1 MSSIIKRTVASKL
14 KSTIMYFATLVLV
27 LGGVSYATPKFF
39 GQVAHAA
46 GTWSVDAT
54 FLDGKCE
61 TTNFQCKT
69 IQAAVDAASAGDTIN
84 VVAGPYAEHI
94 TIDKSISLI
103 GADKTTTIIDGGST
117 GVVVTIVADNV
128 TLSGFTIRHSG
139 INPLTDAGIGLN
151 GANNC
156 TVNDNIVTNNVTG
169 IAVMSSTGN
178 TINSNT
184 ISSSLMYGIVLEA
197 GVPGSYSTGNIISE
211 NIINAN
217 GRDGIYVGQDNNG
230 NQILNNE
237 ITGTVG
243 DSNYGSPEGNGIY
256 FWKSA
261 SNVITGNTIT
271 NNVAF
276 GIEMYGSSSNT
287 ITGNTITGNNDGF
300 HIRNIDEATGYSI
313 RYNNI
318 SRNKIYGNT
327 RVNLYASPNFE
338 FNIENNWWGSS
349 DLATVESKLA
359 SWDISGDVVL
369 GTIVFLNYTPYYVDS
384 GLTTLSD
391 DTTHPT
397 ATVAHNESAKTITY
411 TFSEPVQL
419 RAADDI
425 TVLDSGTYATSLA
438 VYDSVTYLA
447 HRQFD
452 PEPAHVA
459 GVTITSAVISTD
471 GKTMTITYTGS
482 LIKNVDS
489 SYIVDA
495 WGKNITDL
503 VGNKMAQ
510 SESQIFMVDAQ
521 VVVTFTY
528 VAGAGGTIDGAG
540 SKNQPLY
547 YGSNTTAVT
556 AVAYAGYH
564 FTGWSDGFTSATRS
578 DSNVVANG
586 SVTANFAADVVTLAT
601 NTVIGGEVLGDT
613 NTVPTTDTIKAP
625 ATKGEVKGTSD
636 SKKEDTPWYD
646 AAFMGLAWYWWVV
659 LAIAA
664 GGLGWWAFGAIRNR
678 NQN

>member
-1 MSSIIKRTVASKL
+1 MKMFKKLSKFTSFVAILSL
-14 KSTIMYFATLVLV
+14 LSQMFIGVMPVFAVEGDSTPPA
-27 LGGVSYATPKFF
+27 
-39 GQVAHAA
+39 
-46 GTWSVDAT
+46 
-54 FLDGKCE
+54 
-61 TTNFQCKT
+61 
-69 IQAAVDAASAGDTIN
+69 
-84 VVAGPYAEHI
+84 
-94 TIDKSISLI
+94 
-103 GADKTTTIIDGGST
+103 
-117 GVVVTIVADNV
+117 VVTPVD
-128 TLSGFTIRHSG
+128 H
-139 INPLTDAGIGLN
+139 
-151 GANNC
+151 
-156 TVNDNIVTNNVTG
+156 
-169 IAVMSSTGN
+169 
-178 TINSNT
+178 
-184 ISSSLMYGIVLEA
+184 
-197 GVPGSYSTGNIISE
+197 
-211 NIINAN
+211 
-217 GRDGIYVGQDNNG
+217 
-230 NQILNNE
+230 
-237 ITGTVG
+237 
-243 DSNYGSPEGNGIY
+243 
-256 FWKSA
+256 
-261 SNVITGNTIT
+261 
-271 NNVAF
+271 
-276 GIEMYGSSSNT
+276 
-287 ITGNTITGNNDGF
+287 
-300 HIRNIDEATGYSI
+300 DET
-313 RYNNI
+313 
-318 SRNKIYGNT
+318 
-327 RVNLYASPNFE
+327 
-338 FNIENNWWGSS
+338 
-349 DLATVESKLA
+349 
-359 SWDISGDVVL
+359 
-369 GTIVFLNYTPYYVDS
+369 
-384 GLTTLSD
+384 
-391 DTTHPT
+391 
-397 ATVAHNESAKTITY
+397 AKTITY
-411 TFSEPVQL
+411 KFSEPVHLIKQDDIEANRVVTDLNPELLEVYVIDTSTGNYGPATEASGVDITAASLVGNTLNITYTGSLINKTPTNYIVDAWGYDITDLVGNKIAKDLSPVFAVEGDSTPPAVVTPVDHDETAKTITYKFSEPVQL

-425 TVLDSGTYATSLA
+425 IVLDSGTYATSLA

-447 HRQFD
+447 HKQFD

-482 LIKNVDS
+482 LIKNIDS

-503 VGNKMAQ
+503 VGNKMVQ

-564 FTGWSDGFTSATRS
+564 FTRWSDGFTSATRS

-613 NTVPTTDTIKAP
+613 NTVPTTDTTKAP

-664 GGLGWWAFGAIRNR
+664 GGLGWWALGAIRNR